1 MLSEVIRER
10 AMGLLL
16 TYRRETTEALGDV
29 VDVGDVLCWLNRRVT
44 EQGLSMT
51 TAKCY
56 RRWLAAYFEAED
68 HPQSSMMRN
77 WAPPGSHED
86 VIEKDIRDAEILR
99 PSLSLKSV
107 KTNTRYFVS
116 LDKAAYSLLMSHLL
130 GVDAS
135 GNARYSN
142 GPVTALMFTA
152 TMMTGLRPNEWP
164 GARFL
169 ESFTDPETMLTLGP
183 VLEVHTMK
191 QSNRREDN
199 PLREKR
205 YLLMDK
211 WPSEQ
216 IDTVR
221 GFVAEVM
228 LAGDEYA
235 SLYNRIR
242 MTINRTWK
250 RVMRECGADD
260 GFELPQ
266 MPGDDDEGG
275 RGISLYTA
283 RHVFAEEVRRS
294 LSCTRFEL
302 AAMLGHSMLTNQVL
316 YGPRD
321 GHSDR
326 EFDFV
331 LPRPWPGD
339 AEDIQRWDHKVNPL
353 RQRFEQGDLFGGPV
367 SEADLAR
374 EDSDGVAGF
383 FLR

>member
-1 MLSEVIRER
+1 MLSDLIRER
-10 AMGLLL
+10 ALGLLV
-16 TYRRETTEALGDV
+16 TYRRETTGSLGDV
-29 VDVGDVLCWLNRRVT
+29 VNVGDVICWLNRRVT

-56 RRWLAAYFEAED
+56 RRWLAAYFEDED
-68 HPQSSMMRN
+68 HAQSSMMRN

-86 VIEKDIRDAEILR
+86 VIEKDILDAEVLR
-99 PSLSLKSV
+99 STLSLKSV
-107 KTNTRYFVS
+107 KTNSRYFVS
-116 LDKAAYSLLMSHLL
+116 LDRPVYSLLMNQLL
-130 GVDAS
+130 FIESNGK
-135 GNARYSN
+135 ARYKN

-169 ESFTDPETMLTLGP
+169 DSFTDPETMLTLGP
-183 VLEVHTMK
+183 VLEVYTMK

-205 YLLMDK
+205 YLLMDQ
-211 WPSEQ
+211 WPSDQVE
-216 IDTVR
+216 TVK

-228 LAGDEYA
+228 HAGDDYA
-235 SLYNRIR
+235 GLYNRVR
-242 MTINRTWK
+242 MTINRAWN
-250 RVMRECGADD
+250 RILRERCADEGNDLLQMADD
-260 GFELPQ
+260 
-266 MPGDDDEGG
+266 DGG
-275 RGISLYTA
+275 HGISLYTA
-283 RHVFAEEVRRS
+283 RHVFAEEIRRS

-339 AEDIQRWDHKVNPL
+339 AEDIQRWDHQVNPL
-353 RQRFEQGDLFGGPV
+353 RQRFAQGDLFGGPV
-367 SEADLAR
+367 SESELAR
-374 EDSDGVAGF
+374 ENREGVSGF
-383 FLR
+383 YNR